1 MQKSDFDFEKLFL
14 IFERVILYNLKEQ
27 DYDEFLI
34 AYSGG
39 IDSTTLLYLSGK
51 IAKKLNKKISAVHVN
66 HNLNKE
72 SKNWEIHCKNFCKD
86 IRIPLKIINLNI
98 VLNKG
103 DSIEERAR
111 EDRYKFIYNL
121 MTRRTVMMTA
131 HHRDDQAETFV
142 CQLLRGAGAKG
153 LSSMPELKKIKK
165 GYHIRPF
172 LKLSKRDLNN
182 IIKNNNLSYIKDNS
196 NDDTKF
202 SRNFIR
208 KSIFPVIEKKWP
220 SYSETISRSAF
231 NLSESVKLNEELA
244 KIDIKNYLLKE
255 DNKVSVSI
263 KELESYRFNNVIRF
277 WIKKNNY
284 RMPSSEQIFSIYK
297 NILKAGK
304 DKAPFFTC
312 AEYEI
317 RRYNDYIEIMDPLT
331 KHDPSVVYVWEAK
344 KNLVISSLSINLS
357 WKNLEDRLGFEI
369 NKNVEVKFRKSGE
382 NIQIGGSKKS
392 LKDYMREN
400 KIPPWK
406 RERTLLIYI
415 DKELKA
421 VWD

>member
-1 MQKSDFDFEKLFL
+1 METSDFDFENIYS
-14 IFERVILYNLKEQ
+14 IFEQSITNNVDKNS
-27 DYDEFLI
+27 YDDFLI

-39 IDSTTLLYLSGK
+39 IDSTALLYFTKK
-51 IAKKLNKKISAVHVN
+51 IAIKYNKKIHAIHVN
-66 HNLNKE
+66 HNLNKD
-72 SKNWEIHCKNFCKD
+72 SKIWEKHCIDFCKKNG
-86 IRIPLKIINLNI
+86 IELILKNVNI
-98 VLNKG
+98 TLKKG
-103 DSIEERAR
+103 DSIEEKAR
-111 EDRYKFIYNL
+111 EARYDSIYEV
-121 MTRRTVMMTA
+121 MSKKTIMMTA
-131 HHRDDQAETFV
+131 HHLEDQSETFLY
-142 CQLLRGAGAKG
+142 QLLRGAGAKG

-244 KIDIKNYLLKE
+244 KIDIKKYLLEE
-255 DNKVSVSI
+255 DNRIGVSI

-284 RMPSSEQIFSIYK
+284 RMPSSEQIFSISN

-304 DKAPFFTC
+304 DKVPFFEC
-312 AEYEI
+312 SEYEI

-382 NIQIGGSKKS
+382 NIQIGDSKKS